1 MTWLSSRWKIAVMV
15 VPALLLFSVFIAY
28 PVVYSL
34 VFSFTRFNGFES
46 PAFNGGANYATLFAD
61 KFFWRSLGNT
71 AIIFVVTLVVLIPLA
86 FGLALLMQRRIP
98 AAGAL
103 RSLVFAPA
111 IIAPNL
117 SGLIWIF
124 ILDPHVGL
132 LNRILGQLGLPEPE
146 WIGGNTL
153 TPFSVSWVYVWS
165 QLGFAMT
172 IFYAGLQLLPAEV
185 LEASEIDGANGIK
198 RVWYVVVP
206 MIRETFII
214 ITVLMITGV
223 FKVFEIVLVLT
234 GGGPVHASETL
245 VSYTYFIT
253 FSSQRYGLG
262 MAGAVIVTVLG
273 MIVGLAYLIVARRR
287 QVA

>member
-1 MTWLSSRWKIAVMV
+1 MTWLSSRWRIAVMV
-15 VPALLLFSVFIAY
+15 VPALALFSVFIAY

-34 VFSFTRFNGFES
+34 VFSFTKFNGFEEPS
-46 PAFNGGANYATLFAD
+46 FNGVDNYATLFAD

-71 AIIFVVTLVVLIPLA
+71 AIIFAVTLVVLIPLA

-103 RSLVFAPA
+103 RSLIFAPA
-111 IIAPNL
+111 IIAPIL

-124 ILDPHVGL
+124 ILDPQIGL
-132 LNRILGQLGLPEPE
+132 LNRVLGSLGLPEPQ

-153 TPFSVSWVYVWS
+153 TPFSVSWVYVWT

-172 IFYAGLQLLPAEV
+172 IFYAGLQLLPTDV
-185 LEASEIDGANGIK
+185 LEASSLDGANGFK
-198 RVWYVVVP
+198 RVWYVVIP

-234 GGGPVHASETL
+234 GGGPIHASETL

-273 MIVGLAYLIVARRR
+273 MIVGLSYLVIARRR
-287 QVA
+287 QTA